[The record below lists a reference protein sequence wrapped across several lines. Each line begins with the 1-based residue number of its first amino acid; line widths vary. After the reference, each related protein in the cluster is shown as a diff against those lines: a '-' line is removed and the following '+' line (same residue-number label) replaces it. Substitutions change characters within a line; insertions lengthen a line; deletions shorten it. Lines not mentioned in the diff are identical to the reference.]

1 MKTVRLLPLL
11 LLPYLATAQPVNL
24 TGTVIDKAGRPVT
37 GAVVELMS
45 KGMKDTTGA
54 DGAFSLKGTVNATSP
69 RLRSESGV
77 RLERG
82 TVVVSLPE
90 ATATRIDVFDTEGTI
105 LQSKEYPM
113 LGAGEQRFDLGP
125 GTSPRFVFV
134 RVQTSSRIL
143 WARGL
148 WGHSTLESDDA
159 KSIPTLLPR
168 SLAAL
173 DTLRTN
179 ALGFKTAKT
188 EVSSLDQQGLQVV
201 LDSMAGPA
209 KPSAGCG
216 KAQGMVSGK
225 DSVLIGTSMRS
236 YTVDIPAR
244 YNQNRPYRLVFG
256 LHWMGGTMT
265 DVATGSTFSSR
276 GAWAFYG
283 FKSRSDS
290 STIYIA
296 PQGLGDPTGWGSG
309 EADMTFLNNLI
320 DKAKNSLCIDTG
332 RIFSIGFSY
341 GAAMSSVLGARRPDV
356 FRAVVVLDGGQMSG
370 DPKASGKVAYMGTH
384 GLDTADIV
392 DVSWGRSLRDKF
404 AKANGCPTQTPT
416 ETVTGSKT
424 HVCYEYTG
432 CDPLYPVKWCTFDG
446 GHTPLHVDA
455 SANTGAGDMATKSW
469 IPEATW
475 KFVSQF

>member
-1 MKTVRLLPLL
+1 MKTMRLLPFL
-11 LLPYLATAQPVNL
+11 LLPSLAAAQTVNL
-24 TGTVIDKAGRPVT
+24 TGTVVDKSGHPVV
-37 GAVVELMS
+37 GAVVELVS

-54 DGAFSLKGTVNATSP
+54 DGTFALLGSVKATP
-69 RLRSESGV
+69 IRVRSRSAV
-77 RLERG
+77 RLDRG
-82 TVVVSLPE
+82 TVIVSLSE
-90 ATATRIDVFDTEGTI
+90 ASSTRIDVFDTEGAI
-105 LQSKEYPM
+105 LQSKEFPM

-125 GTSPRFVFV
+125 STSPRFVFV
-134 RVQTSSRIL
+134 RVRTGSQIL

-148 WGHSTLESDDA
+148 WGRSTLGSDDA
-159 KSIPTLLPR
+159 NASPTLLPR
-168 SLAAL
+168 SLAAV
-173 DTLRTN
+173 DTLRTT
-179 ALGFKTAKT
+179 ALGFKTSKT
-188 EVSSLDQQGLQVV
+188 ELSSLEQQGLQVV

-225 DSVLIGTSMRS
+225 DSVLIGSSMRS
-236 YTVDIPAR
+236 YTVDIPAG

-256 LHWMGGTMT
+256 LHWMGGTMA

-309 EADMTFLNNLI
+309 EVDMTFLNNLI
-320 DKAKNSLCIDTG
+320 DKAKSSLCIDTG

-341 GAAMSSVLGARRPDV
+341 GAAMSSVLGSRRADV

-370 DPKASGKVAYMGTH
+370 DPKNTGKVAYMATH

-416 ETVTGSKT
+416 ETITGSKT
-424 HVCYEYTG
+424 HVCYDYTG

-469 IPEATW
+469 IPDATW
-475 KFVSQF
+475 KFISQF